1 MVRTQRVVK
10 GCIVTVDPTPFKY
23 YWTLH
28 WEDKK
33 ITRMP
38 EVDAEKK
45 KHLDEKRQDNFQ
57 KWRDGKESEG
67 QEAIRKSMERRHR
80 GVREEARRSDNKHP
94 FSDSLDKLHH
104 FFELMNKGRVYAKI
118 SSRPGQSGRAD
129 GYLLEG
135 KELEFYFKKLDK
147 K

>member
-1 MVRTQRVVK
+1 
-10 GCIVTVDPTPFKY
+10 
-23 YWTLH
+23 
-28 WEDKK
+28 
-33 ITRMP
+33 MP

-45 KHLDEKRQDNFQ
+45 KHLEEKRTENFQ

-67 QEAIRKSMERRHR
+67 QEAIRKVQEKRHR
-80 GVREEARRSDNKHP
+80 GVSANVKRSDNKHP
-94 FSDSLDKLHH
+94 FTENLDKLHH
-104 FFELMNKGRVYAKI
+104 FFELMNKGRVYARV

-135 KELEFYFKKLDK
+135 SELEFYSKKLAK

>member
-10 GCIVTVDPTPFKY
+10 GCVVSVDPTPFKY

-33 ITRMP
+33 INRMP

-45 KHLDEKRQDNFQ
+45 KHLEEKRNENFQ

-67 QEAIRKSMERRHR
+67 QEAIRKVQEKRTR
-80 GVREEARRSDNKHP
+80 GVSAGVKRTDNKHP
-94 FSDSLDKLHH
+94 YTDNLDKLHT
-104 FFELMNKGRVYAKI
+104 FFELMNKGRVYARI

-135 KELEFYFKKLDK
+135 KELEFYAKKLDK